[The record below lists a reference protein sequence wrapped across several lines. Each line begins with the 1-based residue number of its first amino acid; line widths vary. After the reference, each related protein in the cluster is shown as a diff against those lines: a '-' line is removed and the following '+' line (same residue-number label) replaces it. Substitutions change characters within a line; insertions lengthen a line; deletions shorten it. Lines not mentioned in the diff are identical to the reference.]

1 MQKSLTC
8 VGLVIR
14 NINIGETDLITTLIT
29 KEYGKIAVL
38 AKGARRL
45 VSTKRATL
53 EPGNLVKIFLITR
66 QNGMPLLTE
75 AKLIQQDT
83 GAHKNLQDY
92 RKLSQFLEI
101 INALFV
107 EQEIDKGV
115 WQKIVDT
122 RRLLDSPS
130 GTNIQ
135 VQHNLRLLIISL
147 GFEDPQ
153 HSNYP
158 TITKYVSALAD
169 RKLNSYD
176 YLKVS

>member
-1 MQKSLTC
+1 MQKSLTS

-14 NINIGETDLITTLIT
+14 NINIGETDLITTLLT
-29 KEYGKIAVL
+29 KEYGKISVL

-45 VSTKRATL
+45 VSTKRAAL
-53 EPGNLVKIFLITR
+53 EPGNLVKVFLITR
-66 QNGMPLLTE
+66 QGGMPLLTE
-75 AKLIQQDT
+75 AKLIQQDSST
-83 GAHKNLQDY
+83 YKNLRGY
-92 RKLSQFLEI
+92 RELSQFLEI

-107 EQEIDKGV
+107 EQEIDESV
-115 WQKIVDT
+115 WQKVLNT

-130 GTNIQ
+130 ITNAK
-135 VQHNLRLLIISL
+135 VKHNLRLLIISL

-153 HSNYP
+153 HSSYS
-158 TITKYVSALAD
+158 TITDYVSALAD